1 MKQETIDQVLKFRDD
16 RYWRQFHN
24 PKDLAISISLEAAEL
39 LEVFQWSGSDVRCED
54 KMDRIRE
61 ELADVLNY
69 CILMADACGLDL
81 DEIIQEKVRKNAEK
95 YPVDQ
100 AFGSKEK
107 YTELRTVKLQ
117 KKETSTFIRAVRGDI
132 TEINA
137 VDAIVNAANTTLLG
151 GGGVDGAIHRA
162 AGPDLLKECRTLGG
176 CETGK
181 AKITGAYNLPC
192 KYVIHTP
199 GPVWRGGRQGERE
212 LLASCYRSCLELAVG
227 HGIRKIAFPSISTGV
242 YHFPVKEAAEIAVR
256 TARQFAA
263 EHPGSL
269 DLVEWVLFDD
279 HTMQVYTEAVN
290 ASE

>member
-16 RYWRQFHN
+16 RNWRQFHN
-24 PKDLAISISLEAAEL
+24 PKDLAISISLEASEL
-39 LEVFQWSGSDVRCED
+39 LEIFQWSAEDVRCED

-107 YTELRTVKLQ
+107 YTELKAAKRKE
-117 KKETSTFIRAVRGDI
+117 KETPVIRAVRGDI
-132 TEINA
+132 TKIND

-192 KYVIHTP
+192 RYVIHTP
-199 GPVWRGGRQGERE
+199 GPIWRGGRQGERE
-212 LLASCYRSCLELAVG
+212 LLASCYRSCMELAVEN
-227 HGIRKIAFPSISTGV
+227 GIRKIAFPSISTGV
-242 YHFPVKEAAEIAVR
+242 YHFPVKEAADIAVQ
-256 TARQFAA
+256 TARRFAA

-290 ASE
+290 ASD